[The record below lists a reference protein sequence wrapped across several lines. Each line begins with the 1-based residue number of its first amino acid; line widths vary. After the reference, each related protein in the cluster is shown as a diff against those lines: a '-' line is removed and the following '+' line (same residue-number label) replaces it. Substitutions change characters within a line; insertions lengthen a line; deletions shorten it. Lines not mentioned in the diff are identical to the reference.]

1 MILVQIAVG
10 PMKNFSYLVSDGT
23 SGSAAL
29 IDPGFDVDRI
39 LSESVRRDLAVDYV
53 FCTHAHSDHCSGIRE
68 IRRRTKAKIIAHIS
82 SSISKDIQVG
92 DGSKISVGNLEALT
106 IHTPGHTKDSISIL
120 FENNLFTGDTLFVG
134 ECGRTDIEGG
144 DPSEMYDSLFKKILS
159 LPDDIEIYP
168 GHDYGE
174 RPNSTIGYERRH
186 NYTLKPRSREEFID
200 FMSQP

>member
-1 MILVQIAVG
+1 
-10 PMKNFSYLVSDGT
+10 MKNFSYLVSDGT

-29 IDPGFDVDRI
+29 IDPGFDIDKI

-53 FCTHAHSDHCSGIRE
+53 FCTHSHSDHCSGIRE

-106 IHTPGHTKDSISIL
+106 IHTPGHTKDSICIL
-120 FENNLFTGDTLFVG
+120 LENNLFTGDTLFVG

-159 LPDDIEIYP
+159 LPDDTEIYP

-174 RPNSTIGYERRH
+174 KTYD
-186 NYTLKPRSREEFID
+186 TLGNQKRTNKTLLAKNLNEFSKI
-200 FMSQP
+200 P